1 MSEIS
6 IYDIVPTP
14 KLADKLIGTSVGG
27 VIEDVTYNFTLQELL
42 QLFIPNLPANN
53 LQGVLDYGN
62 TATQNINLTGTITTT
77 ILSVLA
83 TANILNSNLSGN
95 TRVMAGLFDRTNASG
110 TAGQF
115 LRSTGTQVEWFTI
128 PTVIPTLQQVLQ
140 SGNTSNISIVLTAN
154 ITAVTATADTVISNT
169 SLNVNGV
176 LRDGIAAVGA
186 SNQILSST
194 GSGVRWVD
202 MPVYNVV
209 SPLLYDTPTK
219 TFSIQVA
226 SSSQSGYLSSAD
238 WINFDGKQDAIILT
252 TSGTSGAAT
261 FVANT
266 LNIPVYSPDL
276 SGYVPTSRTLT
287 INGVSYDLSANRS
300 WTIAAGVA
308 SVTATAPLSSSGG
321 ANPDISI
328 SQSDSSTDGYLS
340 SVDWIDFNSKQ
351 DGLNGTGLVK
361 STACVITYITD
372 NSTNWNTAY
381 NDSIVSAAVTGTAT
395 KTLTLNQQDGGT
407 IQASWSDID
416 TGLTSVGV
424 SMPSAF
430 SVANSPLTS
439 NGTIAITGAGTSLQ
453 YVDGTGAL
461 QTFPGLTGF
470 VPYTGATTNVD
481 LGVYSLTASALIK
494 SGGTSSQFLKADGT
508 VDSTSYQPFI
518 TAGTTSQYYRGDKTF
533 QTLDTTVVPE
543 GTNLYYLDSRAR
555 AALSFAAGSGAYNS
569 TTGVITIPTNT
580 NQLTNG
586 ASFITLSSLSAASPL
601 SYNNLTGA
609 FSISQSG
616 ASTDGY
622 LSSTDWTTFNAKQVA
637 GNYIVSLTGEAT
649 AVGPGAAA
657 VTLNNASVTGK
668 VLTGVNIT
676 GGTVLATDTMLTA
689 FGKLQNQINGL
700 IGSTIYQGVWDAS
713 TNTPTL
719 TSSVGTNG
727 FYYIVNV
734 AGSTN
739 LNGIT
744 DWKIGDWAIFNGGV
758 WQKVDN
764 TESVTSVNGFTGA
777 VSLTTDNVAQ
787 GTTNL
792 YFANSLA
799 RAAISL
805 TVTGASGAS
814 TYNNTTGVLNV
825 PTYTLSGLGGQPLA
839 TNLTSLSGLTFAS
852 TSFVKMTAAGTF
864 ALDTNTYALSSALA
878 NYLPL
883 AGGTLTGALGGTTAS
898 FSGAVSTNAPSGG
911 ATGEGLVVGQS
922 FKIDGSGT
930 SQRAVMYVVSNVLSD
945 TYGSGLQIQGANL
958 ADDKGFGFNLNTT
971 GGFEIYV
978 KNTSYNKALTI
989 ANTNAATFADT
1000 VTATSLIKTGG
1011 TSAQFLKADGSV
1023 DSTTYGTGTV
1033 TSVAALTIGT
1043 TGTDLSS
1050 TVATGTTTPAITLN
1064 VPTASAAN
1072 RGALSAADW
1081 TTFNSKQSTITL
1093 TTTGSSGASTFT
1105 SNTLNVPTYTL
1116 SGLGGQPLATN
1127 LTSLAGL
1134 TFASASFV
1142 KMTAAGTFA
1151 LDTTV
1156 YGTGT
1161 VTSVAALT
1169 IGTTGTDLSST
1180 VATGTTT
1187 PVITLNVPTAS
1198 AANRGALSAADWTT
1212 FNNKA
1217 STAALANYL
1226 PLAGGTL
1233 TGALGGTTA
1242 TFTHSSGET
1251 LTLSKGSGPSIQ
1263 FNKSAATVQNWA
1275 LAGEGAAFK
1284 LYDYT
1289 ASTVPF
1295 QIATTT
1301 GAATFA
1307 GALSGTSAT
1316 FSGQL
1321 HIPNNSTGTLGG
1333 LYFDYNANA
1342 ASRTWQ
1348 IVSDY
1353 DAYGDFQIRQS
1364 TTQTGSTYSKIL
1376 GFSPTGAATFSSSVS
1391 VNSTLSAY
1399 LGTISAGN
1407 APASSGTTPVNP
1419 MLNLTNNRGIG
1430 MYFGGK
1436 YSGDYAQWIQV
1447 SDTGNLGVNYPLLL
1461 QPNGGNVGIGTTSPN
1476 ALLHVNSGT
1485 TATQTIA
1492 NFAAANYSS
1501 ASSRTYIQIGTQYGD
1516 GSSRIGSIN
1525 TTGNQSALVFQT
1537 HAATSDVWNDA
1548 MYINGSGSV
1557 GIGTTSP
1564 ASLLDV
1570 VASTAYDGVIRVRST
1585 STNTPIVAM
1594 GVDAVASPDG
1604 YVGTQN
1610 NVPFGIRVN
1619 DVNRIWITTGGNVGI
1634 GTTTPTTYSLAG
1646 RHLELN
1652 DAGGGYSFFHNCTT
1666 TVKSFYAINESALLA
1681 ALFTFS
1687 NHPLTLGTNNTER
1700 MRITGGGN
1708 VLIGTTTDAGYKLD
1722 VNGTVR
1728 TSGDIFTTS
1737 TLKMSGSSS
1746 YNWMIQNYND
1756 ANWGFGMF
1764 ASGVLYYPTV
1774 YFAAATGDG
1783 DNRGFRV
1790 RNVSTSVNVLLVNS
1804 VGNAT
1809 FSGSVSA
1816 TSFFEVSD
1824 KTQKTLIQDNVL
1836 IKGIEKVT
1844 AKTYIKNNKEEI
1856 GYFAQ
1861 DLQGVLDSSIN
1872 VGEKGLLSLSYTQ
1885 VHTAKIAV
1893 AESEIDKLKKRVAEL
1908 EQQLNLN

>member
-42 QLFIPNLPANN
+42 QLFIPNIPANT

-77 ILSVLA
+77 NLSVLA

-154 ITAVTATADTVISNT
+154 ITAVTATAGTVISNT

-287 INGVSYDLSANRS
+287 INGVTYDLSANRS

-361 STACVITYITD
+361 STAGVITYITD

-609 FSISQSG
+609 FSISQAG

-713 TNTPTL
+713 SNTPTL

-805 TVTGASGAS
+805 TVTGSSGAS

-971 GGFEIYV
+971 GGFELYV

-989 ANTNAATFADT
+989 ANTKAATFADT

-1023 DSTTYGTGTV
+1023 DSTT
-1033 TSVAALTIGT
+1033 
-1043 TGTDLSS
+1043 
-1050 TVATGTTTPAITLN
+1050 
-1064 VPTASAAN
+1064 
-1072 RGALSAADW
+1072 
-1081 TTFNSKQSTITL
+1081 
-1093 TTTGSSGASTFT
+1093 
-1105 SNTLNVPTYTL
+1105 
-1116 SGLGGQPLATN
+1116 
-1127 LTSLAGL
+1127 
-1134 TFASASFV
+1134 
-1142 KMTAAGTFA
+1142 
-1151 LDTTV
+1151 

-1233 TGALGGTTA
+1233 TGAL
-1242 TFTHSSGET
+1242 
-1251 LTLSKGSGPSIQ
+1251 
-1263 FNKSAATVQNWA
+1263 
-1275 LAGEGAAFK
+1275 
-1284 LYDYT
+1284 
-1289 ASTVPF
+1289 
-1295 QIATTT
+1295 
-1301 GAATFA
+1301 
-1307 GALSGTSAT
+1307 SGTSAT
-1316 FSGQL
+1316 FSSTLTSVGAT
-1321 HIPNNSTGTLGG
+1321 INGANNAIIDLYNTALADTNARNWRIVTNESSWGALEFRVSTANN
-1333 LYFDYNANA
+1333 NAPSSA
-1342 ASRTWQ
+1342 
-1348 IVSDY
+1348 
-1353 DAYGDFQIRQS
+1353 
-1364 TTQTGSTYSKIL
+1364 KLIL
-1376 GFSPTGAATFSSSVS
+1376 AKDGAATFSSGIA
-1391 VNSTLSAY
+1391 T
-1399 LGTISAGN
+1399 AGYTAN
-1407 APASSGTTPVNP
+1407 TSYAA
-1419 MLNLTNNRGIG
+1419 L
-1430 MYFGGK
+1430 FGG
-1436 YSGDYAQWIQV
+1436 
-1447 SDTGNLGVNYPLLL
+1447 T
-1461 QPNGGNVGIGTTSPN
+1461 VGIG
-1476 ALLHVNSGT
+1476 V
-1485 TATQTIA
+1485 
-1492 NFAAANYSS
+1492 
-1501 ASSRTYIQIGTQYGD
+1501 
-1516 GSSRIGSIN
+1516 
-1525 TTGNQSALVFQT
+1525 
-1537 HAATSDVWNDA
+1537 
-1548 MYINGSGSV
+1548 
-1557 GIGTTSP
+1557 
-1564 ASLLDV
+1564 
-1570 VASTAYDGVIRVRST
+1570 
-1585 STNTPIVAM
+1585 
-1594 GVDAVASPDG
+1594 
-1604 YVGTQN
+1604 
-1610 NVPFGIRVN
+1610 
-1619 DVNRIWITTGGNVGI
+1619 
-1634 GTTTPTTYSLAG
+1634 TTPTNQLHIYGGNSGVTAPDSRTRLRVESSGEAYISM
-1646 RHLELN
+1646 N
-1652 DAGGGYSFFHNCTT
+1652 VPDASYTGFRMGTPTNSVGAYIEYEGSTGNTSFIVIPTGYLRF
-1666 TVKSFYAINESALLA
+1666 
-1681 ALFTFS
+1681 
-1687 NHPLTLGTNNTER
+1687 GTASTER
-1700 MRITGGGN
+1700 MRIFAGGN
-1708 VLIGTTTDAGYKLD
+1708 VFVGSSPTDAGYKLD
-1722 VNGTVR
+1722 VNGTGRFVTSTNGFVTR
-1728 TSGDIFTTS
+1728 FTGGATSGVLGGFYANSTAGFASIGVQSNHEFRLFTNDTDRLTIAAGGAATFSSNLSIGGESNIYGGLSGLFAIQNGNSSYYSYDQEVGLVANAYYGSGWKYKTSNFATRYLQNTGTHAWSTATSGTANGALSWSEKMRISNDGNVGIGTTS
-1737 TLKMSGSSS
+1737 PSATLHVKASSATNIYLESTGSAVYQQLVNSGGSAYIGSSS
-1746 YNWMIQNYND
+1746 NDLLFLTNAAGNERMRIISGGQVGIGTTSPAAQLDIQAARTDNLTLLKLGTNNASTGNGDKVNIDFYSYGNNYLNGRISREIE
-1756 ANWGFGMF
+1756 AYSTYAGALTFATG
-1764 ASGVLYYPTV
+1764 ASGSVTE
-1774 YFAAATGDG
+1774 
-1783 DNRGFRV
+1783 RMRI
-1790 RNVSTSVNVLLVNS
+1790 TSGGNVLIGTSTDAGYKLDVN
-1804 VGNAT
+1804 GT
-1809 FSGSVSA
+1809 GRFSGSAQEMLYATSSIASGTVFRLSNTSTGGGDFRFYSTGSGNGEGAGRLVLNFNGASAILNISGSTGAATFISSITA
-1816 TSFFEVSD
+1816 TSFFESSSVAFKNILATNPLTS
-1824 KTQKTLIQDNVL
+1824 LNVDV
-1836 IKGIEKVT
+1836 IKYKRTNVDVDDVRYGYSAEQINSLMPELT
-1844 AKTYIKNNKEEI
+1844 NKEATAVK
-1856 GYFAQ
+1856 Y
-1861 DLQGVLDSSIN
+1861 LD
-1872 VGEKGLLSLSYTQ
+1872 
-1885 VHTAKIAV
+1885 VHTLLI
-1893 AESEIDKLKKRVAEL
+1893 AEL
-1908 EQQLNLN
+1908 QREIKELKAKLNN